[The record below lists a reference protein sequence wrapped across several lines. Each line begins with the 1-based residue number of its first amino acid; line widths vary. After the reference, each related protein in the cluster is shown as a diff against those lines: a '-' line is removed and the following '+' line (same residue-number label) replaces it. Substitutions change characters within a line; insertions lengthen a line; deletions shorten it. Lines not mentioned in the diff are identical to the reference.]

1 MAVTTSRNLSEQLL
15 TMALVG
21 NRYTFQELVD
31 RVNMLSDEKVVM
43 SMADETEY
51 VEEQDY
57 VIDFGSDTGYGS
69 IFYLKTRTD
78 KLFIT
83 EVSFDVD
90 FDV

>member
-1 MAVTTSRNLSEQLL
+1 MNKEQAQNLSEQLL
-15 TMALVG
+15 AMALVG

-31 RVNMLSDEKVVM
+31 RVNMLSQEKVCM
-43 SMADETEY
+43 SLADETEY

-57 VIDFGSDTGYGS
+57 VIEFGSDTGYGT

-83 EVSFDVD
+83 EVSFEVDMDV
-90 FDV
+90 